1 MGHGVSIMLG
11 GERQPSSGCEH
22 FILFILNHDMHAA
35 RVAEHGLPHELPEAS
50 LEALLIGHDPGP

>member
-1 MGHGVSIMLG
+1 MLG